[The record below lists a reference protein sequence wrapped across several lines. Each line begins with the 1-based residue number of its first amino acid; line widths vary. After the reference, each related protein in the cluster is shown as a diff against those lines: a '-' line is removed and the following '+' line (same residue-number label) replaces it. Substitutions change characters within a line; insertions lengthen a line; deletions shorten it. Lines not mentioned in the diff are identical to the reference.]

1 MMVGLKEVYLKELA
15 EHLNSSRLIIMG
27 ALVYIIGFS
36 MSFMSISTIK
46 LEFISSRG
54 ENLFLKLFTTQS
66 GGVPSFLGFLSFF
79 GPLISLI
86 LVFDSINGEDNQGTL
101 GLVMSQPIHRDSL
114 INGKFLAAT
123 TNIAILL
130 VGVFGIIIGL
140 GVASIGAYPS
150 VEETIRLGIF
160 GGICVVYLAFWVS
173 LGLLFSI
180 VFKREGTSALASIV
194 SWLFL
199 TIFIYMMGD
208 MVQSTGLNPQGVL
221 YLSPSYLFTQSS
233 SIIMIPL
240 MRIVGPVSYE
250 QVVGMVA
257 NPLSLTQSLSV
268 IWPHLTA
275 LTAAMML
282 IFVVSYVLFVR
293 REIRST

>member
-1 MMVGLKEVYLKELA
+1 MVGTTEVYLKELSD
-15 EHLNSSRLIIMG
+15 HLTSVRLYIMA

-36 MSFMSISTIK
+36 MSFSSISTIK
-46 LEFISSRG
+46 LEFIRSSG
-54 ENLFLKLFTTQS
+54 ENLFLKLFTTQT
-66 GGVPSFLGFLSFF
+66 GLVPSFLGFLAFF

-86 LVFDSINGEDNQGTL
+86 LVFDGINRESNQGTM
-101 GLVMSQPIHRDSL
+101 GLVLSQPIHRDSL

-123 TNIAILL
+123 TNIAFILI
-130 VGVFGIIIGL
+130 GAFGLIIGL
-140 GVASIGAYPS
+140 GVASIGAFPS
-150 VEETIRLGIF
+150 LEESLRIIIF
-160 GGICVVYLAFWVS
+160 EGICLIYLAFWIG
-173 LGLLFSI
+173 LGLLYSI
-180 VFKREGTSALASIV
+180 IFKREGTSALASIV
-194 SWLFL
+194 TWLFL
-199 TIFIYMMGD
+199 TIFIFMIAD
-208 MVQSTGLNPQGVL
+208 MAQSTGANPQGIL

-257 NPLSLTQSLSV
+257 NPLSLSQSLLV

-282 IFVVSYVLFVR
+282 TFIISYVVFIK